1 MENLERMGISLDTT
15 TKTEEA
21 ENVEEEEEGG
31 TPGGTLAAADV
42 LDKFRISDYD
52 CIETDIL
59 DSAYSGKYITKYL
72 RKYKFNN
79 NNVYSNNNR

>member
-1 MENLERMGISLDTT
+1 MGISLDTT

-59 DSAYSGKYITKYL
+59 DSAYSGKYITKYFGNINSITTTCTVTIID
-72 RKYKFNN
+72 KNTDD
-79 NNVYSNNNR
+79 